1 MVNSLGDAIVMDM
14 FLFLTVAFSV
24 GFVITCAILILK
36 D

>member
-1 MVNSLGDAIVMDM
+1 MPDALVMDI
-14 FLFLTVAFSV
+14 FLFLITAFAV